1 MAFFKLKI
9 THGLS
14 HYPDIIT
21 TTRDP
26 QRALQ
31 FLKHDVSPYS
41 RGFTKIVI
49 VDNKQYVKNLANNA
63 IAEFQSDYIHDGECS
78 VFIQLSSKILFA
90 RWNRE

>member
-14 HYPDIIT
+14 HYPGIIT

-26 QRALQ
+26 HRALQ
-31 FLKHDVSPYS
+31 FLKYDVSPYS

-63 IAEFQSDYIHDGECS
+63 TAEFQSDYIHNGKCS
-78 VFIQLSSKILFA
+78 VFTLLSCKILFA
-90 RWNRE
+90 RWSRK